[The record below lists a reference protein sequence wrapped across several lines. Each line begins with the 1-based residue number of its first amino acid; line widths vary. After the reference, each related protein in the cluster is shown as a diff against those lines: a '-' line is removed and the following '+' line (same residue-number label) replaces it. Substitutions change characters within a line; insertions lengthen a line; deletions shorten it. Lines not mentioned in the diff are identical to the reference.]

1 MKLREE
7 HLHQQDPKKRGR
19 RDFLLGLGRIV
30 VLGGVII
37 AGYMIKKQRTSG
49 SEPDRCPNGHLCRN
63 CAIVGKCNLPA
74 ALSAKRDAERI

>member
-1 MKLREE
+1 MKLREQD
-7 HLHQQDPKKRGR
+7 LQQQGLSKSGR
-19 RDFLLGLGRIV
+19 RDFLLGLVRISA
-30 VLGGVII
+30 LGGIVI
-37 AGYMIKKQRTSG
+37 AGYVIKKQRTSG